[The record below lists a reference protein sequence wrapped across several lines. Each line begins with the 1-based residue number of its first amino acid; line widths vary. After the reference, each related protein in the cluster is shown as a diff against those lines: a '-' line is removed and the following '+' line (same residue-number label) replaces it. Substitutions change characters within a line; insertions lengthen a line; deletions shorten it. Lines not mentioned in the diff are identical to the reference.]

1 VYLPEFQTT
10 GRALA
15 DSGLISGASG
25 NLSIRLKEHLIIT
38 KHDSVLSALTSAELI
53 ETGIQTDGHATPLA
67 SWELPVHRAIY
78 IGMPARA
85 VVHAHPPSAITLSL
99 VEKKLALPGKVAI
112 VGTNA
117 GIVPGVLAD
126 EIVCELKK
134 HSLVMVKGHGS
145 FAIGKT
151 LAEACALTIK
161 FEEDC
166 TRLCRQRAIP
176 LQKMSAYEK

>member
-1 VYLPEFQTT
+1 MYLPKFQAA
-10 GRALA
+10 GRTLA

-25 NLSIRLKEHLIIT
+25 NLSIRLEECLIIT
-38 KHDSVLSALTSAELI
+38 RHGSVLSALTPEDLI
-53 ETGIQTDGHATPLA
+53 ETGIYTDDSATPQA

-78 IGMPARA
+78 IGTPARA

-99 VEKKLALPGKVAI
+99 VEKKLAFPGKVVI

-126 EIVCELKK
+126 EIACELKK
-134 HSLVMVKGHGS
+134 HALVMVKGHGS

-151 LAEACALTIK
+151 LEEACELTTK
-161 FEEDC
+161 FEMEC
-166 TRLCRQRAIP
+166 TRLCQQKAIP
-176 LQKMSAYEK
+176 ILKTSE

>member
-1 VYLPEFQTT
+1 MYLPQFQIT

-25 NLSIRLKEHLIIT
+25 NLSIRVKERLIIT
-38 KHDSVLSALTSAELI
+38 RHGSVLSALTSTDLI
-53 ETGIQTDGHATPLA
+53 ETGIYADDCSTPMA

-78 IGMPARA
+78 IGTPARA
-85 VVHAHPPSAITLSL
+85 VVHAHPPSAVTLSL
-99 VEKKLALPGKVAI
+99 VEKKLELPSKVAI

-126 EIVCELKK
+126 EIACELKK
-134 HSLVMVKGHGS
+134 HPLVMVKGHGS

-151 LAEACALTIK
+151 LEEACAITIK

-176 LQKMSAYEK
+176 ILKTSE